1 MIPEV
6 AISVEGI
13 HKRFGS
19 LVVLRG
25 LNLTIERGE
34 IFVLMGVSGSGKS
47 VFLKHLL
54 RLLLPDAGEIR
65 IAGKPLSQ
73 YDDAAFLNYL
83 KRVGVVFQNAALFDS
98 LTAGE
103 NVAFPL
109 REHTSL
115 TSTEIALRVEELL
128 SRVGLPGISHKYPSE
143 LSGGMRKRVGLAR
156 ALALQPEFLYF
167 DEPTSGLDPM
177 VSAMIEDLI
186 LDLHN
191 ESPFTA
197 IVITHS
203 LDTARR
209 LGKHIALLWDGVT
222 RFFGTLDDFFR
233 SDDSVVQAFIRR
245 DPRMIQGAEQWIR

>member
-1 MIPEV
+1 MEAPP
-6 AISVEGI
+6 AIAVENLHKSFGKLAVLQGI
-13 HKRFGS
+13 TLSIQK
-19 LVVLRG
+19 
-25 LNLTIERGE
+25 GE

-54 RLLLPDAGEIR
+54 RLLLPDRGEIR
-65 IAGKPLSQ
+65 IDGKPLSQ
-73 YDDAAFLNYL
+73 YDDSSFFSYL

-109 REHTSL
+109 REHTTMSEE
-115 TSTEIALRVEELL
+115 EIRARVEELL
-128 SRVGLPGISHKYPSE
+128 LRVGLQGVADKYPSE

-177 VSAMIEDLI
+177 VSALIEDLVGE
-186 LDLHN
+186 LH
-191 ESPFTA
+191 EEARFTG

-209 LGKHIALLWDGVT
+209 LGKRGALLWEGKI
-222 RFFGTLDDFFR
+222 RFLGTMEEFFQ
-233 SDDSVVQAFIRR
+233 SDDPVVQAFLRR
-245 DPRMIQGAEQWIR
+245 DPHLIQGVERWLQ